1 MQVSKLKRF
10 GGIFVFVAGVGLVNY
25 ALAAEL
31 PVALETRTDLR
42 EMPVLDGES
51 WQSMSPDAKIAFI
64 WGVGHVVTVEE
75 AVVQRHPELKR
86 QDFVAKLGEGLRG
99 VPMSSI
105 LDRIDGYYQQNP
117 GDRDLPVLR
126 VMWSQIVKP
135 RLKSGIADIPFEGE
149 GNAP

>member
-1 MQVSKLKRF
+1 MQVSKLKKLCCL
-10 GGIFVFVAGVGLVNY
+10 VVVAAGVGMVDQ

-31 PVALETRTDLR
+31 PVALETGTELK

-86 QDFVAKLGEGLRG
+86 QDFVAKLGDGLRG

-105 LDRIDGYYQQNP
+105 IDRIDSYYRQNP
-117 GDRDLPVLR
+117 EDRDLPVLR
-126 VMWSQIVKP
+126 VMWTQIVKP
-135 RLKSGIADIPFEGE
+135 RLKTGIADIPFEGE
-149 GNAP
+149 GNSP

>member
-1 MQVSKLKRF
+1 MEINRFKRF
-10 GGIFVFVAGVGLVNY
+10 CCVLVVIAGLGLVDY
-25 ALAAEL
+25 ALSAEQPASPESATEL
-31 PVALETRTDLR
+31 Q

-51 WQSMSPDAKIAFI
+51 WHSMSPDAKIAFI

-86 QDFVAKLGEGLRG
+86 QDFVAKLGDGLRG

-105 LDRIDGYYQQNP
+105 IDRIDSYYRQNP
-117 GDRDLPVLR
+117 GDLDLPVMR
-126 VMWSQIVKP
+126 VIWSQIVKP
-135 RLKSGIADIPFEGE
+135 RLKSGIADLPVERE

>member
-1 MQVSKLKRF
+1 MQVSKFKRF
-10 GGIFVFVAGVGLVNY
+10 SCILVVVAGVGLVDY

-31 PVALETRTDLR
+31 PVALETQTELR

-105 LDRIDGYYQQNP
+105 IDRIDSYYHLNP
-117 GDRDLPVLR
+117 EDRDLPVLR

-135 RLKSGIADIPFEGE
+135 RLKTGIADLPFAGE
-149 GNAP
+149 GNSP